1 MNDPT
6 TPMTQLLE
14 TTADRTLDECRKLCK
29 RRRDN
34 GARLVFCH
42 MTALKLLGIPLP
54 RIPRR
59 YAAMLGNEG
68 EFHALL
74 PRRNTRY
81 YAKNV
86 RFFSVNMPVDVV
98 DVTPEIRCVGP
109 LGTWFMLSPFLSL
122 PELVTLGCCIM
133 MPHAL
138 HGQQYAVVDF
148 EDHVEYAGGLVRC
161 NERRRSPRGIV
172 HARYAVQLMRE
183 KLASPMEAR
192 LMLLLIVRGFPEFE
206 VNYPIRVHSGEC
218 YYGDIVFVKERTIV
232 EYDGVFHQTQW
243 ERDSVRRNRLEES
256 GWRYVQVTR
265 NDFAS
270 ADAEQLLADR
280 IGAALKSQTGRTY
293 MTLPVTTLE
302 QLAKQRLEGR

>member
-1 MNDPT
+1 
-6 TPMTQLLE
+6 
-14 TTADRTLDECRKLCK
+14 
-29 RRRDN
+29 
-34 GARLVFCH
+34 
-42 MTALKLLGIPLP
+42 
-54 RIPRR
+54 
-59 YAAMLGNEG
+59 
-68 EFHALL
+68 
-74 PRRNTRY
+74 
-81 YAKNV
+81 
-86 RFFSVNMPVDVV
+86 
-98 DVTPEIRCVGP
+98 
-109 LGTWFMLSPFLSL
+109 
-122 PELVTLGCCIM
+122 M

-138 HGQQYAVVDF
+138 HGQQYAVADF
-148 EDHVEYAGGLVRC
+148 EDHVEYAGGLVRF

-243 ERDSVRRNRLEES
+243 ERDSERRNRLEES

-293 MTLPVTTLE
+293 MTIPVTTLD